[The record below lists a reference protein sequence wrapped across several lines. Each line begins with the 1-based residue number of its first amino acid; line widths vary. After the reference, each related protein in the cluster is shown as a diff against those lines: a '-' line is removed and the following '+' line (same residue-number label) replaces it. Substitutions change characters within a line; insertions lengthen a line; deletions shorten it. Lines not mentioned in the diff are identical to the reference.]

1 MKITYLPCLLSFPS
15 LLSLSIPALQLTG
28 VLKITHARVARLGTT
43 PRGYKPNFEFG
54 FGAMMATSTAVMP
67 SHAAAMSKQKP
78 LEPSEACFDVLTT
91 TVIDLLALLD
101 KGELSSEEVVSSY
114 LDQIERHNIEGMGIR
129 ALISVAPRSSVI
141 AQARE
146 LDKERAKGQL
156 RGGLHGVPLIIK
168 DVFWTHQSL
177 GMDTTCGTVALR
189 GAKPPRNAAIVD
201 LLVKEGAIILG
212 KANLSEL
219 GLMKSQPPNTGG
231 WSSAGGQT
239 QSPYVRG
246 GVVPGAKFL
255 GQSTPCGSSSG
266 SAAGVAAGFSPV
278 GIGSETDGSIVQAA
292 TRAGLYALKPPVGT
306 VPGDGAM
313 PVCSAFDSHGALA
326 RTPADLS
333 LLTRILMGKN
343 SNIVSSKLPT
353 RWDEEGLA
361 SFKIGFVDFDKWQP
375 APFVVEP
382 VSSFTDQT
390 VSYLL
395 F

>member
-1 MKITYLPCLLSFPS
+1 
-15 LLSLSIPALQLTG
+15 
-28 VLKITHARVARLGTT
+28 
-43 PRGYKPNFEFG
+43 
-54 FGAMMATSTAVMP
+54 
-67 SHAAAMSKQKP
+67 
-78 LEPSEACFDVLTT
+78 
-91 TVIDLLALLD
+91 
-101 KGELSSEEVVSSY
+101 
-114 LDQIERHNIEGMGIR
+114 MGIR
-129 ALISVAPRSSVI
+129 VLILVAPRSYAI

-146 LDKERAKGQL
+146 LDKERATGQL

-168 DVFWTHQSL
+168 DVFWTHPSL

-255 GQSTPCGSSSG
+255 GQSTPGGSSSG

-278 GIGSETDGSIVQAA
+278 GIGSETDGSIFQPA
-292 TRAGLYALKPPVGT
+292 TRAGLYALKPHVGA

-313 PVCSAFDSHGALA
+313 PICSAFDSHGAMA
-326 RTPADLS
+326 RTPGDLA
-333 LLTRILMGKN
+333 LLTRILMGK
-343 SNIVSSKLPT
+343 SSSMVSLKLPT
-353 RWDEEGLA
+353 RWNDERLA
-361 SFKIGFVDFDKWQP
+361 SYKIGFVNFDTWQP

-382 VSSFTDQT
+382 VPSFTDQT
-390 VSYLL
+390 VSCSLFWRLREALL
-395 F
+395 I